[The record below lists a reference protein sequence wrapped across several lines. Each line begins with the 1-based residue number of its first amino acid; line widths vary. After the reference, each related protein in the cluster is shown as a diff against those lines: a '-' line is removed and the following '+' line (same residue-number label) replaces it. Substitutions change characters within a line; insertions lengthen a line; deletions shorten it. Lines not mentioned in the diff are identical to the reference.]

1 MTRNVIKV
9 RSKLIW
15 CHLTKR
21 LPITGS
27 SIAER
32 SVGVLSDSSQKRPK
46 CGNMLLSLYCQCW
59 THSFPQDSTGKA
71 VVAFHVISHGMSQSQ
86 KGQEFWT
93 DYNHL
98 RPFFFLLYDSVWFSL
113 IWFSLMMSHVIHKL
127 VTCLDIVLKGP
138 EGPEAHQWKLLL
150 SRTPCRTSL
159 RFVLDQD
166 SEMHVWVALLVFCS
180 WFCKLLSMCCSCS
193 NIIFTSKS
201 PPSGKSQKV

>member
-1 MTRNVIKV
+1 MTRNVIKEAAVYV
-9 RSKLIW
+9 RYRLIW

-98 RPFFFLLYDSVWFSL
+98 RPFFPSVWFSL
-113 IWFSLMMSHVIHKL
+113 IQSHMIQSHDVSCNSQAAHMSGYSFERARRARSASVEIA
-127 VTCLDIVLKGP
+127 P
-138 EGPEAHQWKLLL
+138 Q
-150 SRTPCRTSL
+150 
-159 RFVLDQD
+159 
-166 SEMHVWVALLVFCS
+166 
-180 WFCKLLSMCCSCS
+180 
-193 NIIFTSKS
+193 
-201 PPSGKSQKV
+201 